1 MPKLPAN
8 YVKAPSFDNPLRATT
23 GKHALMERKVVFQMD
38 EVMWNAV
45 QAACERED
53 TTPEAL
59 IQRALDR
66 WMAEPQ
72 AKPAVVA
79 PRAETPAPKQS
90 LREHFMEKLQER
102 LGQRSWVQRL
112 LTLREVLREGR
123 A

>member
-8 YVKAPSFDNPLRATT
+8 YVKAPSFDNPLRATS

-38 EVMWNAV
+38 ELMWSAV

-59 IQRALDR
+59 IQRALER

-72 AKPAVVA
+72 AKPAVVTPQIEA
-79 PRAETPAPKQS
+79 SVPRQS
-90 LREHFMEKLQER
+90 LREQLMEKLQER
-102 LGQRSWVQRL
+102 LGQSGWVQRL
-112 LTLREVLREGR
+112 LTLREVLR
-123 A
+123 